1 MQKSIVSDASCIIIL
16 SNVSQLS
23 ILHKLFEV
31 VIVTQ
36 VVAEEYGQRLPEWV
50 EVQYLEKSD
59 FHYLQTQLD
68 EGEAS
73 SIALASKLKDAL
85 LIIDERKGRRI
96 ARELQID
103 ITGTLGILLLAKQKG
118 LIAKLKPVLQEIQ
131 KTNFR
136 ISEQLIKQTLIL
148 AGEH

>member
-1 MQKSIVSDASCIIIL
+1 MQKSIVSDASCLIIL
-16 SNVSQLS
+16 SNVSQLA
-23 ILHKLFEV
+23 ILQKLFNV
-31 VIVTQ
+31 IIVTQ

-59 FHYLQTQLD
+59 FQYLQTQLD

-73 SIALASKLKDAL
+73 SIALASKLKESL
-85 LIIDERKGRRI
+85 LIIDERKGRSI
-96 ARELQID
+96 AKALQLD
-103 ITGTLGILLLAKQKG
+103 ITGTLGVLLLAKQKG
-118 LIAKLKPVLQEIQ
+118 YITRLKPLIQEIQ